1 MSTDSFKADIINQ
14 LMAMEEGGAVHN
26 PLEPY
31 FCAFT
36 GAFRSD
42 MPFTFYFEAI
52 NRPVMFVYEPASIA
66 ARSSRYLFM
75 ERCEQIKAKVL
86 SISGVIRELADEG
99 YISVQPL
106 KYEARPALPGDY
118 IRYWRK
124 YQHFYQSEAE
134 GLSFVC
140 LSRFGAEQKL
150 YNVRGKFHADRLVG

>member
-14 LMAMEEGGAVHN
+14 LMAMEDGRAAHN
-26 PLEPY
+26 SLEHY
-31 FCAFT
+31 FRAFT
-36 GAFRSD
+36 GAFRAD

-52 NRPVMFVYEPASIA
+52 NRPVMFVYEPSSIA

-106 KYEARPALPGDY
+106 KYGDRPALPPDY
-118 IRYWRK
+118 ISYWRK
-124 YQHFYQSEAE
+124 YQHFYHSEAE

-140 LSRFGAEQKL
+140 LSRFVVEQELYDVWAKL
-150 YNVRGKFHADRLVG
+150 NPRVMVS